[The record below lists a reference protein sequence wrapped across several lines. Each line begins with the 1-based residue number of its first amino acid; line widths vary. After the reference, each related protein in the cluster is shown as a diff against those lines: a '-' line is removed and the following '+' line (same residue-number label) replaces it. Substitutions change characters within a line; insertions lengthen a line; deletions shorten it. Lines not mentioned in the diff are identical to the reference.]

1 MITVSKRF
9 LDVYEYLISLK
20 LVENGADF
28 CRKIGISTS
37 MFTEISKGRT
47 NVGLQAIQ
55 KTVQTY
61 TFVNSNW
68 ILTGSGSLDLRDS
81 ENTDTPNATD
91 NLGVVSK
98 GKSAHIDTPT
108 LRKIDT
114 PSDTPNTNF
123 GMPKV
128 ILINDKDEDLVPFI
142 GAKAAAGYL
151 NGFAD
156 PEYLEKQ
163 PTIRMPGLRG
173 GTHRAFEV
181 KGHSMPTI
189 PNSSIAVGR
198 WIESIDDIRDRRIYI
213 VVTKTEGIVIKRV
226 LNRVNDTG
234 KLILISDNQN
244 KREYPNIIL
253 DQSDVVELWYLRGG
267 LIFEFPE
274 PGELYGRFNE
284 LEAKVSIMAEQ
295 MQKLLK

>member
-1 MITVSKRF
+1 MIIVSKRF
-9 LDVYEYLISLK
+9 LEVYEYLISLK

-28 CRKIGISTS
+28 CRKIGISSS

-55 KTVQTY
+55 KTVQS
-61 TFVNSNW
+61 FSFINSNW
-68 ILTGSGSLDLRDS
+68 ILTGDGTIDLRYIES
-81 ENTDTPNATD
+81 TDTPNAKENFT
-91 NLGVVSK
+91 LVSK
-98 GKSAHIDTPT
+98 VKTANIDPPT
-108 LRKIDT
+108 LNKIDT
-114 PSDTPNTNF
+114 PSDTPTSNL
-123 GMPKV
+123 GMPRV

-151 NGFAD
+151 NGYAD
-156 PEYLEKQ
+156 PEFIEKQ

-181 KGHSMPTI
+181 KGHSMPTL

-198 WIESIDDIRDRRIYI
+198 WTESIDDIRDRRIYI

-226 LNRVNDTG
+226 LNRVSDTG